1 VSAGAVNVSDCEVL
15 PLAEERLKGISSRVL
30 KSLWVC
36 RAFLPLRGKDA
47 AYAVTLVFIFS
58 YMSTGQ
64 IELNHAC
71 GDAQNH
77 TPDAAQIVLLRTMEL
92 ALACH
97 RAGQYPEAEEL
108 YRAVLRTQ
116 PQHPDANHNLG
127 AIAVECGQFLASIP
141 YFQAAL
147 QANPR
152 AYQYWVSL
160 VDALIQAG
168 EHTLAADILE
178 DARRAGLAGDAAGEL
193 VERLV
198 AQALRR
204 AETAPRFAGRTPPSA
219 QCDEINRLFDAERF
233 AEVVT
238 MGRKMTRQ
246 YPQSLVGWKSL
257 SAALMRLGQRDKAI
271 EPMQRA
277 LQLNPADI
285 DMLSN
290 YGLALASRGELVQ
303 AEILLR
309 QAVHHAPR
317 FKQGWFN
324 LGIAMRGQARL
335 EAAERAYRCALDAGG
350 DDEGVLLNL
359 SILLGEMHRFA
370 AAEQSARKVIAMN
383 PGHVQAHVS
392 LGMLLKDQ
400 GRLAESLD
408 VLRQAIALDPSEP
421 AGHSCFLFVA
431 NCMPEM
437 DPYERFAA
445 YQMFNQHF
453 GEPHRKSWR
462 PHTNVRTTER
472 RLRVGYVAPVFRN
485 HACRQFLEPLL
496 ANHNHERVEL
506 FAYSEQYELED
517 EVTDRYRTYVDHW
530 MDTRDLSDEELAA
543 RIRDDGIDVLVD
555 IAGQTRGH
563 RLGAFVRKPAPVSLH
578 WLDSGYTTGLT
589 AIDYYLTDAATVP
602 PGCEDLFSEAPWRLP
617 HSALVYRP
625 NPGMGAVSEL
635 PALERGHITFGTL
648 TRALRLNER
657 VIRAW
662 AAVLQRVPG
671 SRLVVNS
678 GNFSQADVREQ
689 WLKRFEAA
697 GVARER
703 IDMGFQSPPWDVLR
717 GIDIALDC
725 FPQNSGT
732 TLLESLYM
740 GLPFVTLAGTPSMGT
755 LGASVLTAVG
765 HSEWIA
771 TTEEEYVEKLVV
783 LAGDLHSLAKV
794 RMGLRAEMQASALMD
809 EPGFARDVED
819 AYVQM
824 FKKWCD
830 AQQNEG

>member
-1 VSAGAVNVSDCEVL
+1 
-15 PLAEERLKGISSRVL
+15 
-30 KSLWVC
+30 
-36 RAFLPLRGKDA
+36 
-47 AYAVTLVFIFS
+47 
-58 YMSTGQ
+58 MSTGQ
-64 IELNHAC
+64 IELNRTLS
-71 GDAQNH
+71 DAKNDN
-77 TPDAAQIVLLRTMEL
+77 PDAGVNILLRTMEL

-97 RAGQYPEAEEL
+97 RSGQYPEAEEL

-127 AIAVECGQFLASIP
+127 AIAVECGHFLASIP

-147 QANPR
+147 QANPK
-152 AYQYWVSL
+152 ALQYWVSL

-168 EHTLAADILE
+168 EHALAADILE

-198 AQALRR
+198 AHALRR
-204 AETAPRFAGRTPPSA
+204 AEAAPRSAGRTPPAA
-219 QCDEINRLFDAERF
+219 QCEEINRLFDAERF

-238 MGRKMTRQ
+238 MGRRMTRQ
-246 YPQSLVGWKSL
+246 YPQSPVGWKSL

-277 LQLNPADI
+277 LQLNPTDI

-350 DDEGVLLNL
+350 DDEGVLLNH

-370 AAEQSARKVIAMN
+370 EAEQSARKVIAMN
-383 PGHVQAHVS
+383 PRYVQAHVS

-462 PHTNVRTTER
+462 PHANVRNAER
-472 RLRVGYVAPVFRN
+472 KLRVGYVAPVFRN

-496 ANHNHERVEL
+496 ANHNHGRVEL
-506 FAYSEQYELED
+506 FAYS
-517 EVTDRYRTYVDHW
+517 
-530 MDTRDLSDEELAA
+530 
-543 RIRDDGIDVLVD
+543 VL
-555 IAGQTRGH
+555 
-563 RLGAFVRKPAPVSLH
+563 
-578 WLDSGYTTGLT
+578 Y
-589 AIDYYLTDAATVP
+589 
-602 PGCEDLFSEAPWRLP
+602 
-617 HSALVYRP
+617 
-625 NPGMGAVSEL
+625 
-635 PALERGHITFGTL
+635 
-648 TRALRLNER
+648 
-657 VIRAW
+657 
-662 AAVLQRVPG
+662 
-671 SRLVVNS
+671 
-678 GNFSQADVREQ
+678 
-689 WLKRFEAA
+689 
-697 GVARER
+697 
-703 IDMGFQSPPWDVLR
+703 
-717 GIDIALDC
+717 
-725 FPQNSGT
+725 
-732 TLLESLYM
+732 
-740 GLPFVTLAGTPSMGT
+740 
-755 LGASVLTAVG
+755 
-765 HSEWIA
+765 
-771 TTEEEYVEKLVV
+771 
-783 LAGDLHSLAKV
+783 
-794 RMGLRAEMQASALMD
+794 
-809 EPGFARDVED
+809 
-819 AYVQM
+819 
-824 FKKWCD
+824 
-830 AQQNEG
+830 